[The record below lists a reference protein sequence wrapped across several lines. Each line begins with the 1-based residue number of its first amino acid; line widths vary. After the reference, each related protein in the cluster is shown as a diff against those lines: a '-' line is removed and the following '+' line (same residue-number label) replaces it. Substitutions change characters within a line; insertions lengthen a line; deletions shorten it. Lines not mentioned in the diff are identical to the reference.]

1 MRIKIS
7 TTWDED
13 LLLIRYRAYQRS
25 GIKTVSYM
33 AEIIGPH
40 PNYYLSRSFVDRYR
54 QQNPRF
60 DGFTCYVEH
69 DGIYEIVIKRLRENG
84 AFLSRERR
92 WLVVAGGQT
101 YLYEDEEMNYPYVLY
116 CAWLLRYGREASA

>member
-7 TTWDED
+7 TTWDEA
-13 LLLIRYRAYQRS
+13 LLLVRYRAYHRA

-33 AEIIGPH
+33 AEITGPH

-54 QQNPRF
+54 QRNPRF
-60 DGFTCYVEH
+60 DGLTCFVEH
-69 DGIYEIVIKRLRENG
+69 DGIYEIVIKRLRIDG
-84 AFLSRERR
+84 AFLSRERK
-92 WLVVAGGQT
+92 WLVVADGQT

-116 CAWLLRYGREASA
+116 CAWLLRRGRAASV